1 MQMLITWILTMDPII
16 FKIFLMLIPIFN
28 NKSNYNLLK
37 MWAKFYNHK
46 TLFWV
51 IIYIS
56 KQTLNKK
63 EVEAMKNRYELKWK
77 KLYFQV
83 VKIRTIQNKL
93 IQIIKFN
100 KANLKNK
107 IYKVSKY
114 KNPKIPILRILIIL
128 IIQADWPQPKP
139 IWKPLG

>member
-1 MQMLITWILTMDPII
+1 MQMLITWILTMDHII
-16 FKIFLMLIPIFN
+16 FKIFLMLILIFN
-28 NKSNYNLLK
+28 NKSNYNLLR
-37 MWAKFYNHK
+37 AKFYNHK

-51 IIYIS
+51 IICIS

-63 EVEAMKNRYELKWK
+63 EVEAMKNRYEPKWK

-93 IQIIKFN
+93 IQIIKYN
-100 KANLKNK
+100 KANLKNR

-114 KNPKIPILRILIIL
+114 KNPKIPILRISIIL
-128 IIQADWPQPKP
+128 IIQADWPQPKL